1 MTDTIK
7 RIGILTGGGDC
18 PGLNAAIRGLGK
30 SAMYQH
36 GWEVLGIRDGYKG
49 LVENRIVELGLNE
62 LSGILTQGGTILG
75 TNNRVSPD
83 RYLEGKTETGEP
95 IFVNAVD
102 RCVATLEEHKIDL
115 LFVVGGDGTFTCT
128 KPLIEAGFP
137 CIGVPKTIDND
148 IVGTE
153 LTIGFTTA
161 TRIGTMALDRLHS
174 TGNSHHRVMVCE
186 LMGRNAGWLTL
197 SSGLASGADV
207 ILIPEIPF
215 DMQKICDF
223 VDERRKGKSGF
234 SIIACAEG
242 AKPLNGNAVVE
253 KIDPTRADPVHLG
266 GIGSVVANTIEER
279 TGIES
284 RTTTLGHIQRGGE
297 PAASDRV
304 LATTFATAAIE
315 LANAGEVNKMIG
327 LQDGHI
333 ATKDILSVAHKQRLV
348 PTNHRFIKAAKAVR
362 TCFGD

>member
-1 MTDTIK
+1 MTHIQ
-7 RIGILTGGGDC
+7 RIGIITGGGDC
-18 PGLNAAIRGLGK
+18 PGLNAAIRGIGK
-30 SAMYQH
+30 TAMYQH
-36 GWEVLGIRDGYKG
+36 GWEVVGICDGYKG
-49 LVENRIVELGLNE
+49 LVENRTKKLGNDE
-62 LSGILTQGGTILG
+62 LSGILTRGGTILG

-83 RYLEGKTETGEP
+83 RYLEGTDENGSP
-95 IFVNAVD
+95 VFVDAID
-102 RCVATLEEHKIDL
+102 RCITTLNEHDIDV

-161 TRIGTMALDRLHS
+161 ARIGTMALDRLHS
-174 TGNSHHRVMVCE
+174 TGDSHHRVMVCE

-215 DMQKICDF
+215 DMQKVCDF
-223 VDERRKGKSGF
+223 VEERRQGQSGF

-242 AKPLNGNAVVE
+242 AKPIDGCAVVE
-253 KIDPTRADPVHLG
+253 KIDPLRADPIHLG
-266 GIGSVVANTIEER
+266 GIGTLVANTIEER

-304 LATTFATAAIE
+304 LATAFATAAVD
-315 LANAGEVNKMIG
+315 LAASGIFNHMVG
-327 LQDGHI
+327 LLHGHI
-333 ATKDILSVAHKQRLV
+333 ESRDILDVANKQRLV
-348 PTNHRFIKAAKAVR
+348 PTDHRFIKSAKAVR